1 MTDELQDLKDLAEKA
16 GLPPGTLVHVGE
28 PPTETPQITVMAYS
42 DGQLEERRSA
52 NLDGVFPLRD
62 EPWVTWVDLAGLRDV
77 KALEQIGRCL
87 SLHPLVM
94 EDILNT
100 TEMPKLDDLGGYL
113 YIVLKSLYFDPQ
125 LQEVTREQISL
136 ILGPNYVLSFQE
148 SIGDNLE
155 SVRERLRAGRG
166 RLRGEKADYLLY
178 SILDRIV
185 DDYFVALE
193 QLGDRLEGVED
204 ELVERPG
211 SHSLHAIYALKREM
225 IVMRR
230 AVWPL
235 REVLSSLQRSHSSL
249 VRPSTAIYL
258 RDLFDHT
265 MHVLETVEIFRDML
279 SGMLDIYLSSMSNR
293 LNEVMKVLTMVGTIF
308 IPLTFLA
315 GVYGMNFRFFPEIG
329 WRWGY
334 LFFWLLCLLVAAGM
348 MVFFRRR
355 KWL

>member
-1 MTDELQDLKDLAEKA
+1 MTEELQDIKNIAEKA
-16 GLPPGTLVHVGE
+16 GLPPGALVQVGDA
-28 PPTETPQITVMAYS
+28 PAAAPQITVMAYN

-52 NLDGVFPLRD
+52 DLSEVLHQRD
-62 EPWVTWVDLAGLRDV
+62 EPWVTWVDVAGLRDV
-77 KALEQIGRCL
+77 KMLEQIGRCYN
-87 SLHPLVM
+87 LHPLVL

-100 TEMPKLDDLGGYL
+100 AEMPKLDDLGGYL
-113 YIVLKSLYFDPQ
+113 YIVLKSLYFDEQ
-125 LQEVTREQISL
+125 RQEVTREQISL

-148 SIGDNLE
+148 STGDNLE
-155 SVRERLRAGRG
+155 SVRERLRSGRG
-166 RLRGEKADYLLY
+166 RVRGEKADYLLY

-193 QLGDRLEGVED
+193 RLGDRLEDIED
-204 ELVERPG
+204 ELVERPR
-211 SHSLHAIYALKREM
+211 SANLQDIYALKREM

-265 MHVLETVEIFRDML
+265 MHVLETVETFRDML
-279 SGMLDIYLSSMSNR
+279 SGMLDIYLSSISNR
-293 LNEVMKVLTMVGTIF
+293 MNEIMKVLTMVGTIF

-315 GVYGMNFRFFPEIG
+315 GVYGMNFRYFPEIG
-329 WRWGY
+329 WRLGY
-334 LFFWLLCLLVAAGM
+334 LFFWILCLLVTIGM
-348 MVFFRRR
+348 VVFFRRR
-355 KWL
+355 RWL